1 MKIREEET
9 VLQIFLQTPGSS
21 FRMASKDSDIES
33 AVFPKQELNGYG
45 LNFDDSTES
54 LYDFCRASLQSVLNM
69 DTDTGSHCQC
79 KCHPRKSTEGLEGN
93 DYDDDVDNDDYDS
106 ADDRSRSKSNVIGI
120 MQELQKISAK
130 LKEENHVLTE
140 KKKDLLRREQLL
152 SVSQKNF
159 QTIIELEIKRKME
172 GIEKSFKQEL
182 EKSLIQLKEKIKENK
197 RLRENFETL
206 KSTNEVLRSEVETLT
221 HERTKCDKQINSL
234 QARLTNLQRL
244 YEQNQK
250 QIVPS
255 LAIDVKQETTS
266 SKTAKSSTEKPHKK
280 SLKASKVLQ
289 CIGDL
294 LPSLLM
300 WLVDM
305 QLAAPLRNSVAHL
318 PHQLNIPE
326 SSIIRK
332 PRSIS
337 ERCLKVI
344 PALVEFLR
352 EYPSFSG
359 SVSLPCLQFVYWAI
373 KNLEDSPNQSK
384 SGLSSTLRRLG
395 EELYHSRASTTARI
409 AEEDILI
416 EQKDAFPPL
425 PNTGKEGLFF
435 KSSDCHVRLLC
446 ALIVLK
452 TVSQVDFLANV
463 LDDLKNELKSDRG
476 KELFLFYQGIPVV
489 LQYLKPIHKTLVNN
503 AIDVF
508 LPLTMES
515 PHLNQFLTSCSNET
529 WFRTVAVVLRAA
541 NMDDKIFEKLSIIL
555 QKLSKIRHNKKL
567 FDVYSITAL
576 IQELSRSTST
586 SSSNQQ
592 DYSFLELN
600 LRSILFNL
608 NSVGLSNVST
618 T

>member
-1 MKIREEET
+1 
-9 VLQIFLQTPGSS
+9 
-21 FRMASKDSDIES
+21 MASKDSDIES

-45 LNFDDSTES
+45 INFNDSTES

-93 DYDDDVDNDDYDS
+93 DYDDDDDVDNDNYDS

-130 LKEENHVLTE
+130 LKEENHVLAE

-159 QTIIELEIKRKME
+159 QTIVELEIKRKME

-182 EKSLIQLKEKIKENK
+182 EKSLIHLKEKIKENK

-206 KSTNEVLRSEVETLT
+206 KSANEVLRSEVESLT
-221 HERTKCDKQINSL
+221 NERTKCDKQINSL

-244 YEQNQK
+244 HEQNQK

-266 SKTAKSSTEKPHKK
+266 SKTAKSSTEKPHKR

-294 LPSLLM
+294 LPSLLT

-318 PHQLNIPE
+318 PHQLNAQE

-332 PRSIS
+332 PRSVS

-373 KNLEDSPNQSK
+373 KNLEDSHNQSK

-409 AEEDILI
+409 TEEDILI
-416 EQKDAFPPL
+416 EQKDALPPL
-425 PNTGKEGLFF
+425 PNTNKEGLFF

-476 KELFLFYQGIPVV
+476 KELFLFYQGTPVV

-508 LPLTMES
+508 LPLSMES

-529 WFRTVAVVLRAA
+529 WFRTVAVVLRAV

-586 SSSNQQ
+586 CSSNQQ

-608 NSVGLSNVST
+608 NCVGSSNVST